1 MTVPGGG
8 PAQFGRYICTP
19 APLAGRTLGG
29 GLLDA
34 CTNTRHCGGPRS
46 PGTRALMARI
56 PTSPAKSGEVP
67 ERTVQAWRPFGH
79 PQNHLR

>member
-29 GLLDA
+29 VKHPPLRRAPL
-34 CTNTRHCGGPRS
+34 TRNPC
-46 PGTRALMARI
+46 ADARI
-56 PTSPAKSGEVP
+56 PTSPAKSGEVT

-79 PQNHLR
+79 PQNRLR